1 MAFWENL
8 NPDSW
13 EASGQGDRQQGQ
25 TSLGV
30 GGRALDVVSV
40 PGLWVMGSSPE
51 ESISASSFPVT
62 AQTGSYQPKGIC
74 RLIIGSGVHEWGAF
88 VVDE

>member
-1 MAFWENL
+1 M
-8 NPDSW
+8 
-13 EASGQGDRQQGQ
+13 
-25 TSLGV
+25 
-30 GGRALDVVSV
+30 VSD